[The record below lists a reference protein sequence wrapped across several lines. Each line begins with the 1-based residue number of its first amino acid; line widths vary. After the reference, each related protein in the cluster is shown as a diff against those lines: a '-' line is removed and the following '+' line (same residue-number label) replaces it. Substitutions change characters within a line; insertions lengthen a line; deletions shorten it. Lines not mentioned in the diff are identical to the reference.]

1 MTTLAT
7 IPALFAVALSISSA
21 DDYHY
26 VTIPTNMAASLTGVG
41 MGSEASAEDAPL
53 RYEDAAFLT
62 EAYAERAQAT
72 KKAEVTSAVRFPN
85 RTTMAT
91 RAAALKEF
99 IKPALPIDGVVRAAP
114 DTRSSNF
121 LYDFFGT
128 TNIYVEASENVYD
141 AFYDE
146 WAAEQASGSL
156 SDKPDTPLKPDYIR
170 ALYADLANYTRISP
184 STYDASSNTNKFV
197 KEYKSSPSLYTY
209 DSSTGWYPRSDAED
223 RTNTTESVG
232 LGMTF
237 YVEYDV
243 GKDNGQFYTRGS
255 DGKWE
260 KDGPEGNFTTYKSD
274 QRYHE
279 ASDGDIAIKIAMPYL
294 HGGSGMLCCRG
305 RVETSCY
312 VNDSEKESATK
323 DFLVGFPVTISKDGT
338 NVYAVVKAS
347 DLGMSQS
354 SGNAFLQT
362 LCSKFALPFYA
373 SANALLGATNAPGAL
388 PAASELDDDESL
400 ASKQYTSASHY
411 VNSYYQASYQ
421 ISQATLVLDVE
432 FNARLGGGGSGG
444 SGEASESGDGG
455 SETSDGNAE

>member
-1 MTTLAT
+1 MTTLA
-7 IPALFAVALSISSA
+7 IASALPALFAVALSISTA

-53 RYEDAAFLT
+53 RYEDAAFLA

-72 KKAEVTSAVRFPN
+72 KKAEVTSAIRFPN

-91 RAAALKEF
+91 RADALKEF
-99 IKPALPIDGVVRAAP
+99 IKPALQIAGGVRAAP
-114 DTRSSNF
+114 DKSLGGV

-128 TNIYVEASENVYD
+128 TNIYVEASENEYD
-141 AFYDE
+141 ALYDE
-146 WAAEQASGSL
+146 WAAEQATGSL
-156 SDKPDTPLKPDYIR
+156 FDKPNTPLKPDYIR
-170 ALYADLANYTRISP
+170 ALYADLANYTRIS
-184 STYDASSNTNKFV
+184 TYSYATSSNTNRFIK
-197 KEYKSSPSLYTY
+197 KYERSPSNYTY

-243 GKDNGQFYTRGS
+243 GKDNGQCYTKGS
-255 DGKWE
+255 DGKWA
-260 KDGPEGNFTTYKSD
+260 KDGPEGNFTTYKSS
-274 QRYHE
+274 QTYYE
-279 ASDGDIAIKIAMPYL
+279 ASEGDIALKLNLPYL
-294 HGGSGMLCCRG
+294 HGASGMLCCRG
-305 RVETSCY
+305 RVSTSCY
-312 VNDSEKESATK
+312 VNDSEKESVTK
-323 DFLVGFPVTISKDGT
+323 DFLVGFPVTISKDGS

-347 DLGMSQS
+347 DVGMSLS
-354 SGNAFLQT
+354 SGNAFLQM

-373 SANALLGATNAPGAL
+373 SKDALLGATNAPGAL

-411 VNSYYQASYQ
+411 VNSFYQAEYE

-444 SGEASESGDGG
+444 SGEASESGGG
-455 SETSDGNAE
+455 AE